1 MRIVDPHTANAL
13 LHRKP
18 EQIPPIMPMTTSP
31 IQMQANVRKYKNLQ
45 IKLCI
50 LRLELNVKDIFN
62 CPNVYSIKIDL

>member
-31 IQMQANVRKYKNLQ
+31 IQMQANVRKYKNL
-45 IKLCI
+45 
-50 LRLELNVKDIFN
+50 R
-62 CPNVYSIKIDL
+62 